1 MEKWNRKKPKK
12 IYISL
17 TEEQKQKVD
26 KYCKLE
32 GIKKQDLLEDHLADL
47 FKQIDIYLE
56 KYEQMEEFGEEYKN
70 MVK

>member
-32 GIKKQDLLEDHLADL
+32 DIKKQDLLEDHLADL
-47 FKQIDIYLE
+47 FKEIDLYLE
-56 KYEQMEEFGEEYKN
+56 KAGLMEEFGEKNKN
-70 MVK
+70 MIK